1 VVTGR
6 GAAPDTGLDSFT
18 DLDLRLADGLTIG
31 HERWRV
37 KPFLHYTLVMMTDRY
52 RVEPGTTVHL
62 DRWTPDDDGG
72 LSKAEGLIRL
82 EAQRQELER
91 LQELLYADGRHK
103 VLVVLQAID
112 AGGKDGTIR
121 AVFDGVNPQGVR
133 VASFKRPTDEERAH
147 DFLWRVHQHT
157 PGNGILTIF
166 NRSHY
171 EDVLV
176 VRVHGLVP
184 EARWKK
190 RYGHIRAFEQ
200 LLVDEG
206 TTVLK
211 FLLHISKDEQRQ
223 RQQERIDDPA
233 KRWKFSRADL
243 DERAHWD
250 AYMAAFEDMLTK
262 TSTEDAPWYVVP
274 ADRNWY
280 RNLVVTTVI
289 VDALKGLEL
298 RYPAPEEG
306 IEGLVVP

>member
-1 VVTGR
+1 M
-6 GAAPDTGLDSFT
+6 
-18 DLDLRLADGLTIG
+18 
-31 HERWRV
+31 
-37 KPFLHYTLVMMTDRY
+37 KTDRY
-52 RVEPGTTVHL
+52 RVEPGTTVRL
-62 DRWTPDDDGG
+62 DRWDPHDDGG
-72 LSKAEGLIRL
+72 MSKAEGLVLL
-82 EAQRQELER
+82 ETQRQELER

-133 VASFKRPTDEERAH
+133 VASFKRPTDDELAH
-147 DFLWRVHQHT
+147 DFLWRVHQHA

-184 EARWKK
+184 ESRWKK
-190 RYGHIRAFEQ
+190 RYGHIRDFER

-211 FLLHISKDEQRQ
+211 FLLHISKDEQRR

-250 AYMAAFEDMLTK
+250 AYMEAFEDMLTK
-262 TSTEDAPWYVVP
+262 TSTDDAPWYVIP

-280 RNLVVTTVI
+280 RNLVVTTII

-306 IEGLVVP
+306 LDGLVVV